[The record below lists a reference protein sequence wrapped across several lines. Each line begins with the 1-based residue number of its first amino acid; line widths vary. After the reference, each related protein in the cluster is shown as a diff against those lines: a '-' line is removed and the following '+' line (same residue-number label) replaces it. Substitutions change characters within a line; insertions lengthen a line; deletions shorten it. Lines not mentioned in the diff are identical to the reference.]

1 MRQLAGVVGAL
12 LTPFDTAGQV
22 DPGRAQAEAE
32 FLVSHCDAVSVLGAE
47 VSEYRCLTAD
57 ARRTFL
63 RRMLGHLRGRITTIA
78 GASATTVGE
87 VLELAALAHDEGAD
101 YVQLLLPNRP
111 SGGTPRDAELVRL
124 VEQVASECP
133 LPLVLY
139 HHPGQGADPS
149 LAALVDACA
158 VDGVAAL
165 KDSSRNISRNL
176 QAVEAIQH
184 AGHASYLATI
194 QPMLAVL
201 LSGGAGAMMPPPLTL
216 VGAQIRDAVAAG
228 DPGRAGRLQR
238 LVAIFPA
245 RWSGYGLMAPS
256 KAAMTAVGVPVGEP
270 FLPYAA
276 VPAAE
281 AAQIAKIVEGWSEQF
296 DIPAVRARAS

>member
-12 LTPFDTAGQV
+12 LTPFDEAGQI
-22 DPGRAQAEAE
+22 DLGRAQAEGD
-32 FLVSHCDAVSVLGAE
+32 FLASHCDAVSVLGAE
-47 VSEYRCLTAD
+47 VSEYRCLTAGV
-57 ARRTFL
+57 RRDFL
-63 RRMLGHLRGRITTIA
+63 RQMLEQLHGRVSTIA
-78 GASATTVGE
+78 GASATTVSE
-87 VLELAALAHDEGAD
+87 VIELAELAHDAGAD
-101 YVQLLLPNRP
+101 CVQMLLPNRP
-111 SGGTPRDAELVRL
+111 SGGTPDDAELVRL
-124 VEQVASECP
+124 VEQVAGRSP

-149 LAALVDACA
+149 LSALVDACA
-158 VDGVAAL
+158 VDGVVAL

-176 QAVEAIQH
+176 RAVEVIQH

-228 DPGRAGRLQR
+228 DLGRAGALQR

-245 RWSGYGLMAPS
+245 QWAAYGLMAPA
-256 KAAMTAVGVPVGEP
+256 KVAMAAVGVPVGDP
-270 FLPYAA
+270 FQPYAA

-281 AAQIAKIVEGWSEQF
+281 AAQIKKTVEGWSELIG
-296 DIPAVRARAS
+296 IPAAQAQAS